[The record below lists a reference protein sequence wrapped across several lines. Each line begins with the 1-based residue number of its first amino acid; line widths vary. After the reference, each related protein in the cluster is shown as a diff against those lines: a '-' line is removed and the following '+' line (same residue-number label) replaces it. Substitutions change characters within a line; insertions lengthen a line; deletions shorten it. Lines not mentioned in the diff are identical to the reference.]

1 MSDEMTEKPM
11 IETPADFGHFL
22 LEKELGHGGMGGVYL
37 ARDKMLDRKVAIKV
51 MLKELGS
58 DPKFVERFQREAQAA
73 ARLNHPN
80 IAQIYSFGQE
90 QGMPYIAMELVP
102 GGSLDKDMEANP
114 GSLDPVR
121 VMRIGQQLVDALA
134 LAAEQG
140 LVHGD
145 VKPENVLY
153 AEDGTAKLVDFG
165 LAAMQGDSNEIWG
178 TPYYISPEKCRR
190 QKIDFRADI
199 YSLGGTLYHALTGQ
213 PPFEGEDANAVVRA
227 RFEGAPLK
235 PSEVRP
241 DLPPEID
248 AIIMRMLELEPAM
261 RYPTYQ
267 SLMGDIKRYLAK
279 AGPATTS
286 AKLGGPRVRIKGKKP
301 KMNIGGGDGDGIA
314 VLDGPVDLTPVE
326 EAEEKHMNL
335 GLVIGGVVGGIV
347 LLILL
352 VVGGLWWYV
361 HSQDVAEKE
370 AAKAEIVGKMKEGRD
385 AIAAT
390 ATAIRHFGENFHEL
404 VAKPEKEME
413 GIVRE
418 VKALLTDDM
427 REAAKEFIALP
438 PTADIAEAIAATNA
452 LFSAV
457 AKPAAEEAKAE
468 EKKDADKKEVK
479 DSKESKDGK
488 DSKEVNES
496 KDSKDVKE
504 SKDGKDNKE
513 AKASKDSKDGKEVK
527 ESKDDKEVKGA
538 KDSKDLKDSKDAKAE
553 EKPAEEEQPAEEKK
567 PEIELPSAVKQVAD
581 LWRDIYYFRA
591 SDIRVQA
598 HVVKLLQ
605 LAETE
610 KEITGEDKETVDKL
624 AALARKLKESFDSLR
639 MEKFVE
645 MTQRRA
651 GDFNRKASTLV
662 KTAQQ
667 QITRLKAKAEKAA
680 KEAAEKAAKEAA
692 EAKAAEEHKA
702 KVEEETAL
710 AQSTFDGLVGLR
722 LKTLDWDRA
731 IKELQRVMGEMTTLE
746 GKEAMRAQ
754 VKKVECM
761 KALQQLFISKAK
773 GIRLGKGGPV
783 VIAVDKSSITLQRQR
798 QVRGKTVAD
807 AAQKIDW
814 NRFYGKKEHAGS
826 MNQLINQLVLNGRET
841 IHTPPL
847 RWSEQMF
854 GAALTLQLL
863 YSEVEGAAEFAP
875 KLVQKAAADFEPSR
889 KMAKRMF
896 PDIDVGEV
904 VE

>member
-58 DPKFVERFQREAQAA
+58 DPTFVERFQREAQAA

-102 GGSLDKDMEANP
+102 GGSLDKDMAANP
-114 GSLDPVR
+114 GCLDLVR
-121 VMRIGQQLVDALA
+121 VMRIGQQMVDALA

-153 AEDGTAKLVDFG
+153 SEDGTAKLVDFG
-165 LAAMQGDSNEIWG
+165 LAAMQGDSSEIWG

-227 RFEGAPLK
+227 RFEGAPPK

-241 DLPPEID
+241 DIPPEID

-301 KMNIGGGDGDGIA
+301 KMNIGGGEGDGIA
-314 VLDGPVDLTPVE
+314 ALDGVAELTPVE
-326 EAEEKHMNL
+326 EVEEKHMNL

-452 LFSAV
+452 LFSA
-457 AKPAAEEAKAE
+457 AAQPAAEEAKADE
-468 EKKDADKKEVK
+468 KKEAEAKEPDAKDADKKDAKAADKKDAKDADKKDAKAADKKDAKDADKKDAKAADKKDADKK
-479 DSKESKDGK
+479 
-488 DSKEVNES
+488 
-496 KDSKDVKE
+496 
-504 SKDGKDNKE
+504 
-513 AKASKDSKDGKEVK
+513 
-527 ESKDDKEVKGA
+527 
-538 KDSKDLKDSKDAKAE
+538 DADKAE

-581 LWRDIYYFRA
+581 LWRDLYYFRA

-598 HVVKLLQ
+598 HVIKLLK
-605 LAETE
+605 LAETV
-610 KEITGEDKETVDKL
+610 KEITGEDKETVDKI

-680 KEAAEKAAKEAA
+680 KEAAAKAAKEAA

-746 GKEAMRAQ
+746 GKETMRAQ

-814 NRFYGKKEHAGS
+814 NRFYGKKEHVGS

-847 RWSEQMF
+847 RWSEHMF

-889 KMAKRMF
+889 KMAKKMF

>member
-114 GSLDPVR
+114 GCLDPVR

-241 DLPPEID
+241 DIPPEID

-286 AKLGGPRVRIKGKKP
+286 AKLGVPRVRIKGKKP
-301 KMNIGGGDGDGIA
+301 KMNIGGGEGDGIA
-314 VLDGPVDLTPVE
+314 VLDGPADLTPVE
-326 EAEEKHMNL
+326 EVEEKHMNL
-335 GLVIGGVVGGIV
+335 GLVVGGIV
-347 LLILL
+347 GGILLLILL
-352 VVGGLWWYV
+352 VAGGLWWYV

-370 AAKAEIVGKMKEGRD
+370 AARAEIVGKMKEGRD

-427 REAAKEFIALP
+427 REAAKEYIALP

-457 AKPAAEEAKAE
+457 AQPAAEEAKAE
-468 EKKDADKKEVK
+468 EKKEADK
-479 DSKESKDGK
+479 KESKDGK
-488 DSKEVNES
+488 DSKEVKGGKGS
-496 KDSKDVKE
+496 KDSKDVK
-504 SKDGKDNKE
+504 
-513 AKASKDSKDGKEVK
+513 
-527 ESKDDKEVKGA
+527 
-538 KDSKDLKDSKDAKAE
+538 AE
-553 EKPAEEEQPAEEKK
+553 EKPAVEKPAEEEQPAEEKK

-610 KEITGEDKETVDKL
+610 KEITGEDKETVDKI

>member
-1 MSDEMTEKPM
+1 M
-11 IETPADFGHFL
+11 
-22 LEKELGHGGMGGVYL
+22 
-37 ARDKMLDRKVAIKV
+37 
-51 MLKELGS
+51 
-58 DPKFVERFQREAQAA
+58 
-73 ARLNHPN
+73 
-80 IAQIYSFGQE
+80 
-90 QGMPYIAMELVP
+90 
-102 GGSLDKDMEANP
+102 
-114 GSLDPVR
+114 
-121 VMRIGQQLVDALA
+121 
-134 LAAEQG
+134 
-140 LVHGD
+140 
-145 VKPENVLY
+145 
-153 AEDGTAKLVDFG
+153 
-165 LAAMQGDSNEIWG
+165 
-178 TPYYISPEKCRR
+178 
-190 QKIDFRADI
+190 
-199 YSLGGTLYHALTGQ
+199 
-213 PPFEGEDANAVVRA
+213 
-227 RFEGAPLK
+227 
-235 PSEVRP
+235 
-241 DLPPEID
+241 
-248 AIIMRMLELEPAM
+248 
-261 RYPTYQ
+261 
-267 SLMGDIKRYLAK
+267 
-279 AGPATTS
+279 
-286 AKLGGPRVRIKGKKP
+286 
-301 KMNIGGGDGDGIA
+301 
-314 VLDGPVDLTPVE
+314 
-326 EAEEKHMNL
+326 
-335 GLVIGGVVGGIV
+335 
-347 LLILL
+347 
-352 VVGGLWWYV
+352 
-361 HSQDVAEKE
+361 
-370 AAKAEIVGKMKEGRD
+370 
-385 AIAAT
+385 
-390 ATAIRHFGENFHEL
+390 
-404 VAKPEKEME
+404 
-413 GIVRE
+413 
-418 VKALLTDDM
+418 
-427 REAAKEFIALP
+427 
-438 PTADIAEAIAATNA
+438 
-452 LFSAV
+452 
-457 AKPAAEEAKAE
+457 
-468 EKKDADKKEVK
+468 
-479 DSKESKDGK
+479 
-488 DSKEVNES
+488 
-496 KDSKDVKE
+496 
-504 SKDGKDNKE
+504 
-513 AKASKDSKDGKEVK
+513 
-527 ESKDDKEVKGA
+527 
-538 KDSKDLKDSKDAKAE
+538 
-553 EKPAEEEQPAEEKK
+553 
-567 PEIELPSAVKQVAD
+567 KQVAD

-610 KEITGEDKETVDKL
+610 KEITGEDKETVDKI

-746 GKEAMRAQ
+746 GKDAMRAQ

-761 KALQQLFISKAK
+761 KALQQVFISKAK
-773 GIRLGKGGPV
+773 GIRLGLGKGGPV

>member
-863 YSEVEGAAEFAP
+863 YSEVEGAAEFAG

>member
-1 MSDEMTEKPM
+1 MMSDEMTEKPM

-114 GSLDPVR
+114 GCLDLVR

-134 LAAEQG
+134 LAADQG

-241 DLPPEID
+241 DIPPEID

-279 AGPATTS
+279 AGPSTTS

-301 KMNIGGGDGDGIA
+301 KMNIGGGEGDGIA
-314 VLDGPVDLTPVE
+314 VIDGPADLTPVE
-326 EAEEKHMNL
+326 EVEEKHMNL
-335 GLVIGGVVGGIV
+335 GLVVGGIV
-347 LLILL
+347 GGILLLILL
-352 VVGGLWWYV
+352 VAGGLWWYV

-452 LFSAV
+452 LFSV
-457 AKPAAEEAKAE
+457 AAQPAAEEAKAE
-468 EKKDADKKEVK
+468 EKKEAEAKESDKKDADKKDAKDADKK
-479 DSKESKDGK
+479 DS
-488 DSKEVNES
+488 
-496 KDSKDVKE
+496 
-504 SKDGKDNKE
+504 
-513 AKASKDSKDGKEVK
+513 
-527 ESKDDKEVKGA
+527 DK
-538 KDSKDLKDSKDAKAE
+538 KDAKATDKKDAKDADKKDADKKDADKAEDKPAE
-553 EKPAEEEQPAEEKK
+553 EKPAAEEQPAEEKK

-605 LAETE
+605 LAETV
-610 KEITGEDKETVDKL
+610 KDITGEDKETVDKI

-761 KALQQLFISKAK
+761 KALQQVFISKAK

-783 VIAVDKSSITLQRQR
+783 VVAVDKSSITLQRQR
-798 QVRGKTVAD
+798 QVRGKTLAD
-807 AAQKIDW
+807 PAQKIEW
-814 NRFYGKKEHAGS
+814 TRFYGKKEHVGS

-889 KMAKRMF
+889 RIAKKMF